1 MLYGATA
8 AMSPLPAA
16 FSLKL
21 TTKLKPQLDVVVREG
36 APHKAKKTL

>member
-21 TTKLKPQLDVVVREG
+21 TSKFKPQLDVVVREL
-36 APHKAKKTL
+36 PHKAKKTL